1 MSKLINTI
9 TFSKKRENLLLFL
22 IDGPKTLEDIR
33 NSLNVTSSGMIPQ
46 IRKLEEQHLVQQQG
60 KKYLLTDTGMVIAE
74 VFTSFIK
81 TLERV

>member
-1 MSKLINTI
+1 M
-9 TFSKKRENLLLFL
+9 
-22 IDGPKTLEDIR
+22 
-33 NSLNVTSSGMIPQ
+33 TSSGMIPQ